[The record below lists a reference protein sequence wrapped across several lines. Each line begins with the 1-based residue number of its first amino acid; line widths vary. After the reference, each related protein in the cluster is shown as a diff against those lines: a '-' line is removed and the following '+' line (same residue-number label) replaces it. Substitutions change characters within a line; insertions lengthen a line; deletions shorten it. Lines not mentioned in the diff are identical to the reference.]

1 MPEKS
6 IEQEPAIME
15 ANQIKKLYQAMS
27 ENGFS
32 TLELELGKKNRV
44 RLTLEQ
50 TSAAEM
56 IPGDVL
62 AQLAE
67 VEDSE
72 APASTQVEIR
82 SDKVGTFNFSDR
94 KLKAGDRIKKG
105 ETLGLVKGISF
116 QDRIK
121 CSLDGVIHK
130 VEVEDGA
137 VVDYGRLL
145 FLVNID

>member
-1 MPEKS
+1 
-6 IEQEPAIME
+6 ME

-50 TSAAEM
+50 NSTAEM

-67 VEDSE
+67 AEDSE
-72 APASTQVEIR
+72 APATTQVEIR
-82 SDKVGTFNFSDR
+82 SDKVGTFNFSER